1 MNRTKRK
8 KKKDRLRGQKYFKKE
23 ITKLRDEV
31 KQNNEVIKTL
41 ETNLENAKE
50 VTKELQGR
58 ELEILQN
65 KVKQQKEI
73 MRKLNSELKNEDD
86 LQQKLKQEAAISG
99 LSSELQSE
107 RELENLNKN

>member
-1 MNRTKRK
+1 M
-8 KKKDRLRGQKYFKKE
+8 
-23 ITKLRDEV
+23 
-31 KQNNEVIKTL
+31 
-41 ETNLENAKE
+41 ENAKE